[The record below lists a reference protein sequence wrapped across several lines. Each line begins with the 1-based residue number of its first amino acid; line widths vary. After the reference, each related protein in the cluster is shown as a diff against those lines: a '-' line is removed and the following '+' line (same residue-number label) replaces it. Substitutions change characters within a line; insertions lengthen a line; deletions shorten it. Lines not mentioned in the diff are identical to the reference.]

1 MKKANK
7 YSKNLVNKITLPIFI
22 VLFLCSINICGFIT
36 AYASNEVSS
45 FIEETQD
52 LTSYT
57 SLENETPKDEVVTEI
72 DSEKKTDSKTKVNFV
87 TDVVIPVIIEFLG
100 AFLGVISAIW
110 LSRND
115 ERKKIK
121 ELNSSIQREL
131 LTIYH
136 DLKDYLEK
144 EKDEFYRYDTT
155 IWDINLTSGAF
166 NNLDYSTYAK
176 YITIY
181 SKIKYAQEIE
191 REWSHSVII
200 SNPSEIAKNFI
211 EATNLERKRL
221 GNEILKDIK
230 KIVMKE

>member
-1 MKKANK
+1 MKKTNK
-7 YSKNLVNKITLPIFI
+7 YSKNLVNKIIDVLLI

-72 DSEKKTDSKTKVNFV
+72 DSEKKTDSKTKVNIV